1 MWKRGGEVVLS
12 NNLKKHES
20 FVNYLYSQNI
30 EIANGKF
37 LFKLLAPNVLNYIT
51 SKTKKQNLKIAIA
64 ANDIDRIALGAIKE
78 IASNYNNLSIVTRRV
93 NRVKK
98 LQNDFYE
105 KNGVII
111 TVTSNQRKALSK
123 TNIILNFDF
132 PEENLNKFNIYEK
145 AIIVN
150 FENKVKISKKSFNGI
165 NIQDYE
171 ISMKKSKLKELVMQ
185 DRSLIEIFSKKDIYE
200 ANLYKEQSYETLR
213 KNLKQDNVIIKFLYG
228 NKGRKIANFL

>member
-1 MWKRGGEVVLS
+1 M
-12 NNLKKHES
+12 
-20 FVNYLYSQNI
+20 
-30 EIANGKF
+30 
-37 LFKLLAPNVLNYIT
+37 
-51 SKTKKQNLKIAIA
+51 
-64 ANDIDRIALGAIKE
+64 
-78 IASNYNNLSIVTRRV
+78 
-93 NRVKK
+93 
-98 LQNDFYE
+98 
-105 KNGVII
+105 
-111 TVTSNQRKALSK
+111 
-123 TNIILNFDF
+123 
-132 PEENLNKFNIYEK
+132 NKFNIYEK